1 MRKKSKKLVRRYSLS
16 VSIYLSLSL
25 FSSCTLSR
33 VSDSPFLSTT
43 MVLVSRRLL
52 VHEKTENSSNSFTS
66 ASPFPSGVSLC
77 YEHVPSNRL
86 LRTPKHARA
95 RTSTRCFFGLFFLR
109 QDPAILSLSP
119 HALKS
124 SCVFPKQNSERRFRW
139 NPLPL
144 LFFLL
149 LLLLLSSFFFL
160 GTTVVKQF

>member
-95 RTSTRCFFGLFFLR
+95 RTSTRGFFGLFFLTPR
-109 QDPAILSLSP
+109 P
-119 HALKS
+119 
-124 SCVFPKQNSERRFRW
+124 C
-139 NPLPL
+139 NP
-144 LFFLL
+144 FT
-149 LLLLLSSFFFL
+149 LSSRL
-160 GTTVVKQF
+160 EELVCLSKTKQ

>member
-1 MRKKSKKLVRRYSLS
+1 MKVEEVSQAIL
-16 VSIYLSLSL
+16 SIYLSISLSL
-25 FSSCTLSR
+25 SFPLVRCQGSVTHRSCPPPWCLFLDVSSCTRKQRTLPTLLLPLPLSPLAYHSVTNTCPR
-33 VSDSPFLSTT
+33 IVCLGHQSTQEQEQALGVFLA
-43 MVLVSRRLL
+43 
-52 VHEKTENSSNSFTS
+52 F
-66 ASPFPSGVSLC
+66 
-77 YEHVPSNRL
+77 
-86 LRTPKHARA
+86 
-95 RTSTRCFFGLFFLR
+95 FFLR